1 MTGAFGTTLNQGMI
15 IPSDRESRTTLDS
28 SLVSLAKESNDGGVW
43 VVEEREEYRRGD
55 VGAKRI
61 MHASRDLDL
70 QSLGDRPLGINS
82 ASSVNML
89 NV

>member
-1 MTGAFGTTLNQGMI
+1 
-15 IPSDRESRTTLDS
+15 
-28 SLVSLAKESNDGGVW
+28 VW